1 MSYLDDLLRSTRNR
15 IEEARSKLT
24 DTALEQR
31 VASAPSPRDLRAAL
45 SGEGISVIAEIKRAT
60 PRAGDLDLGL
70 DAGRVAA
77 AYRDGGAAAISVLT
91 EPDFFKGSLEDMAA
105 ARGAGLPVMRKDFI
119 LDPFQVYEARAFGA
133 DAVLLIVRILGDEL
147 SDLVALTLALKMA
160 PLVEVHTEGDLERAL
175 AAGADLIGVNHR
187 DLDTFEIDPDR
198 TAKLAPLVPDGTILV
213 GLSGVS
219 TRDEMQELEQAG
231 AHAALVG
238 ESLVTSSDPAAK
250 LRELLGR

>member
-1 MSYLDDLLRSTRNR
+1 MVYLDELLRSTRSR
-15 IEEARSKLT
+15 IEEAKGKIT
-24 DTALEQR
+24 EDALEQR
-31 VASAPSPRDLRAAL
+31 VASAPSPRDLTGAL

-60 PRAGDLDLGL
+60 PRAGDLDVSL

-91 EPDFFKGSLEDMAA
+91 EPEFFKGSLEDMET

-119 LDPFQVYEARAFGA
+119 VDPFQVYEARAYGA

-147 SDLVALTLALKMA
+147 AELVTLIRALKMA
-160 PLVEVHTEGDLERAL
+160 PMVEVHTEGDLERAV
-175 AAGADLIGVNHR
+175 ATGADLIGINHR

-198 TAKLAPLVPDGTILV
+198 TAKLAPRVPDGTVLV

-219 TRDEMQELEQAG
+219 TRDEMLELERAG